1 MKEQIQKDKRVNSR
15 FLTALLVAEA
25 ALRPI
30 ANDWAHLDEGELNDI
45 IRCLHTINDLQG
57 QARAYEDYLNK
68 QLQTADAVREGGRG
82 DTHDKNNL
90 RLVNLQRQAK
100 LLLRYEE
107 RKLLHSGGRGD
118 GFQSQE

>member
-30 ANDWAHLDEGELNDI
+30 ANDWAHLDEGELNDF

-57 QARAYEDYLNK
+57 QARAYEDYLDK
-68 QLQTADAVREGGRG
+68 QLQTADAVCEGGRG
-82 DTHDKNNL
+82 DSP
-90 RLVNLQRQAK
+90 LQEQPSLDQPSA
-100 LLLRYEE
+100 
-107 RKLLHSGGRGD
+107 SG
-118 GFQSQE
+118 EITAAL

>member
-57 QARAYEDYLNK
+57 QARAYEDYLDK

-82 DTHDKNNL
+82 DSP
-90 RLVNLQRQAK
+90 RQ
-100 LLLRYEE
+100 EQP
-107 RKLLHSGGRGD
+107 SPC
-118 GFQSQE
+118 QSSEAGENTAAI

>member
-15 FLTALLVAEA
+15 FLTALLEAEA

-68 QLQTADAVREGGRG
+68 QLQTADAVREGGG
-82 DTHDKNNL
+82 GYSP
-90 RLVNLQRQAK
+90 RQ
-100 LLLRYEE
+100 EQP
-107 RKLLHSGGRGD
+107 SPC
-118 GFQSQE
+118 QSPEAGENTTTE

>member
-30 ANDWAHLDEGELNDI
+30 ANDWAHFDEGELNDI

-82 DTHDKNNL
+82 DSP
-90 RLVNLQRQAK
+90 RQEQPSLDQPSASSK
-100 LLLRYEE
+100 ITAAL
-107 RKLLHSGGRGD
+107 
-118 GFQSQE
+118 

>member
-45 IRCLHTINDLQG
+45 SRCLHTINDQQG
-57 QARAYEDYLNK
+57 QARAYEDYLNQ

-82 DTHDKNNL
+82 DSP
-90 RLVNLQRQAK
+90 RQ
-100 LLLRYEE
+100 EQP
-107 RKLLHSGGRGD
+107 SPC
-118 GFQSQE
+118 QSPEAGENTTTE

>member
-45 IRCLHTINDLQG
+45 IRGLHTINDLQG

-68 QLQTADAVREGGRG
+68 QLQTADAVCEGGRG
-82 DTHDKNNL
+82 DSP
-90 RLVNLQRQAK
+90 RQEQPSLNQPSA
-100 LLLRYEE
+100 
-107 RKLLHSGGRGD
+107 SG
-118 GFQSQE
+118 EITAAV

>member
-82 DTHDKNNL
+82 DSP
-90 RLVNLQRQAK
+90 RQEQPSLGQPSA
-100 LLLRYEE
+100 
-107 RKLLHSGGRGD
+107 SG
-118 GFQSQE
+118 ENTTTE

>member
-30 ANDWAHLDEGELNDI
+30 ANDWAHLDEEERYSIN
-45 IRCLHTINDLQG
+45 RCLHTIGDLQR
-57 QARAYEDYLNK
+57 QARAYEDYLDK

-82 DTHDKNNL
+82 DSP
-90 RLVNLQRQAK
+90 RQEQPSLDQPSASSK
-100 LLLRYEE
+100 ITAAL
-107 RKLLHSGGRGD
+107 
-118 GFQSQE
+118 

>member
-25 ALRPI
+25 ALRPT

-45 IRCLHTINDLQG
+45 IRRLHTINDLQG

-68 QLQTADAVREGGRG
+68 QLQTADAVCEGGRG
-82 DTHDKNNL
+82 DSPRQEQPSLGQPSASSKNPAAL
-90 RLVNLQRQAK
+90 
-100 LLLRYEE
+100 
-107 RKLLHSGGRGD
+107 
-118 GFQSQE
+118 

>member
-57 QARAYEDYLNK
+57 QARAY
-68 QLQTADAVREGGRG
+68 
-82 DTHDKNNL
+82 
-90 RLVNLQRQAK
+90 
-100 LLLRYEE
+100 
-107 RKLLHSGGRGD
+107 
-118 GFQSQE
+118 

>member
-57 QARAYEDYLNK
+57 QARAYEDYLNQ

-82 DTHDKNNL
+82 DSP
-90 RLVNLQRQAK
+90 RQ
-100 LLLRYEE
+100 EQP
-107 RKLLHSGGRGD
+107 SPC
-118 GFQSQE
+118 QSPEAGENTTTE

>member
-30 ANDWAHLDEGELNDI
+30 ANDWAHLDEVELNDI

-82 DTHDKNNL
+82 DSP
-90 RLVNLQRQAK
+90 RQEQPS
-100 LLLRYEE
+100 L
-107 RKLLHSGGRGD
+107 G
-118 GFQSQE
+118 QSSEAGEITAAL

>member
-45 IRCLHTINDLQG
+45 IRYLHTINDLQG
-57 QARAYEDYLNK
+57 QARAYEDYLDK

-82 DTHDKNNL
+82 DSP
-90 RLVNLQRQAK
+90 RQEQPSLGQPSASSK
-100 LLLRYEE
+100 ITAAL
-107 RKLLHSGGRGD
+107 
-118 GFQSQE
+118 

>member
-30 ANDWAHLDEGELNDI
+30 ANDWAHLDEGDLND
-45 IRCLHTINDLQG
+45 INDLQG

-82 DTHDKNNL
+82 DSP
-90 RLVNLQRQAK
+90 RQEQPSLAQPSA
-100 LLLRYEE
+100 
-107 RKLLHSGGRGD
+107 SG
-118 GFQSQE
+118 EITAAL

>member
-45 IRCLHTINDLQG
+45 IRYLHTINDLQG

-82 DTHDKNNL
+82 DSP
-90 RLVNLQRQAK
+90 RQ
-100 LLLRYEE
+100 EQP
-107 RKLLHSGGRGD
+107 SPC
-118 GFQSQE
+118 QSPEAGENTTTE

>member
-1 MKEQIQKDKRVNSR
+1 MKEQIQKDKRVNNR

-57 QARAYEDYLNK
+57 QARAYEDYLDK
-68 QLQTADAVREGGRG
+68 QLQTADAVCEGGRG
-82 DTHDKNNL
+82 DSP
-90 RLVNLQRQAK
+90 RQ
-100 LLLRYEE
+100 EQP
-107 RKLLHSGGRGD
+107 SPC
-118 GFQSQE
+118 QSPEAGENTTTE

>member
-45 IRCLHTINDLQG
+45 IRYLHTINDLQG
-57 QARAYEDYLNK
+57 QARAYEDYLDK

-82 DTHDKNNL
+82 DSP
-90 RLVNLQRQAK
+90 RQEQPSLGQPSASGENPAAK
-100 LLLRYEE
+100 
-107 RKLLHSGGRGD
+107 
-118 GFQSQE
+118 

>member
-15 FLTALLVAEA
+15 FLNALLVAEA

-68 QLQTADAVREGGRG
+68 QLQTADAVR
-82 DTHDKNNL
+82 
-90 RLVNLQRQAK
+90 
-100 LLLRYEE
+100 
-107 RKLLHSGGRGD
+107 
-118 GFQSQE
+118 